1 MMTNFLV
8 SGSSPRRV
16 AGDHTPLVTSA
27 ATASATLAAEL
38 VKVSLGRSTIAPDP
52 RDRRFQDPAWATSP
66 VYRRLGQSY
75 LATCAAVDHVAD
87 ELDEAG
93 QRMTAERTRLIGSLV
108 TSALSPTNTLP
119 GNPAA
124 LKRALDTGGMSV
136 LRGSLN
142 ALDDLRRNGGM
153 PSQVRRDSLQVGR
166 DLAVTPGEVVQRDE
180 YAEVL
185 HYTPTTPQVRERPV
199 LVIPPPIGRFY
210 FLDLSPG
217 RSFVEHALGH
227 GIQTFLLSWRNPTP
241 EHDDWSIDTYVARIR
256 SAVDAVCAETGS
268 PDVNIMGFCAGGI
281 LTSLLLA
288 HEAATGE
295 HRIHSLSLGVT
306 MLDFG
311 QPMALTALTPAWMAD
326 LSRRMVARRGVRTA
340 ESTGRAFTWLRPD
353 DLVWNYWVNNYL
365 MGQDPP
371 EFDILSWNADGTNL
385 PAALYGQFVQM
396 VRDNPLLRPGG
407 IQVLGT
413 PVDLS
418 QVRVPA
424 FVMGAVADHLTPWRT
439 TYQTTQMLGGE
450 TVYALSSA
458 GHIASLVNPPGRP
471 RMSYT
476 IAPTLPGEHA
486 DDWRERAETRQG
498 SWWEAW
504 AEWLLERSGATVDAP
519 PAPPADRTPPLG
531 RAPGRYV
538 FEKSRS
544 KVRRRR
550 QAGDPV
556 THTSREGLSYTVVG
570 SGPPLLWISGYN
582 APSEILDPLVEQ
594 FSDRFTCITYD
605 LRGCGRTELPPTSLS
620 TRAMAEDALDVI
632 ESAALGPVHVLGFS
646 LGGMIAQELAL
657 LAPEKVRALV
667 LASTTPGGM
676 EREHAATP
684 TTTVVELVRTAH
696 RFNMWHFAPV
706 VGTTQ
711 AWAAGTHDAAA
722 RLPQLQAPTLVVHGQ
737 NDRLLPVG
745 HAERL
750 AQLVPGAELVT
761 LEGAGHVFFLDG
773 EEGMRRIGEW
783 LDAHRDQEPGAPAP
797 ATESRT
803 WAEEAVD
810 HLRAQ
815 AMPSLRLGQAVAH
828 RAGQL
833 AGLAPRLLPRPRR
846 TT

>member
-1 MMTNFLV
+1 MTNFLV
-8 SGSSPRRV
+8 SGASPRRG
-16 AGDHTPLVTSA
+16 ANDHTPLVTSA
-27 ATASATLAAEL
+27 VAATATLASEL
-38 VKVSLGRSTIAPDP
+38 VKVSLGRSAITPDP

-75 LATCAAVDHVAD
+75 LAACAAVEHVAE
-87 ELDEAG
+87 ELDDAG
-93 QRMTAERTRLIGSLV
+93 QREAAERARLLGSLV
-108 TSALSPTNTLP
+108 TSALAPTNTLA

-124 LKRALDTGGMSV
+124 LKRAIDTGGASV
-136 LRGSLN
+136 VRGSLN
-142 ALDDLRRNGGM
+142 ALEDLRRNGGM

-166 DLAVTPGEVVQRDE
+166 DLAVTPGAVIQRDE
-180 YAEVL
+180 HGEVL
-185 HYTPTTPQVRERPV
+185 RYAPTTEQVRERPV
-199 LVIPPPIGRFY
+199 LIIPPPIGRFY

-227 GIQTFLLSWRNPTP
+227 GLQTFLLSWRNPTP
-241 EHDDWSIDTYVARIR
+241 EHDDWSIDDYVGRIR

-295 HRIHSLSLGVT
+295 RRVHSASFGVT

-311 QPMALTALTPAWMAD
+311 EPMALTALTPDWMAG
-326 LSRRMVARRGVRTA
+326 LSRRLAERKGVRTA

-385 PAALYGQFVQM
+385 PARLYGQFIEM
-396 VRDNPLLRPGG
+396 VRENPLLRPNGMK
-407 IQVLGT
+407 VLDT

-418 QVRVPA
+418 EVDVPA

-439 TYQTTQMLGGE
+439 TYRTTQLLGGD

-476 IAPTLPGEHA
+476 IAPATPGESA
-486 DDWRERAETRQG
+486 DDWQERATTHQG

-504 AEWLLERSGATVDAP
+504 AEWLLERSGDET
-519 PAPPADRTPPLG
+519 PAPTWYDPRRTPPLG

-544 KVRRRR
+544 KVRRKR
-550 QAGDPV
+550 QDGDPV
-556 THTSREGLSYTVVG
+556 THISREGLSYTVAG
-570 SGPPLLWISGYN
+570 SGPPLLWITGYN
-582 APSEILDPLVEQ
+582 APSEILAPLVEE
-594 FSDRFTCITYD
+594 FTDRFTCITYD
-605 LRGCGRTELPPTSLS
+605 LRGCGRTELPPTSIS
-620 TRAMAEDALDVI
+620 TRSMAEDALDVI

-657 LAPEKVRALV
+657 LAPDRVRALV
-667 LASTTPGGM
+667 LASSTPGGM
-676 EREHAATP
+676 KTEHASTP
-684 TTTVVELVRTAH
+684 TTTVMELLRTAQ
-696 RFNMWHFAPV
+696 RFNLWHFAPV

-722 RLPQLQAPTLVVHGQ
+722 RLPQVQAPTLVVHGQ
-737 NDRLLPVG
+737 EDRLLRVG

-750 AQLVPGAELVT
+750 AALIPDAELVT
-761 LEGAGHVFFLDG
+761 LPDAGHVFFLDG
-773 EEGMRRIGEW
+773 PEGMDHIATW
-783 LDAHRDQEPGAPAP
+783 LDEHRDQEPGTPAP
-797 ATESRT
+797 PDPPRT
-803 WAEEAVD
+803 WSEEAV
-810 HLRAQ
+810 HQLRVQ
-815 AMPSLRLGQAVAH
+815 AMPGLRVGQAFAH

-833 AGLAPRLLPRPRR
+833 ASLAPRVLPRPRR
-846 TT
+846 GS